1 MKKRYFFN
9 AIVLV
14 STLLLISF
22 GCTGDTRD
30 DSVQAR
36 IVVFAAASLTDAMDD
51 LISNFE
57 ADHPGVHI
65 VLNLA
70 SSHQLAQQLV
80 HGAPADVFASANQ
93 QQMDV
98 VQNDGRIN
106 IEDQTIFAQNRL
118 VVIYSRDSKLSITE
132 LDDIAKPDLKII
144 IAAPDVTVGRYS
156 LEFLDRAAQDA
167 ILGPS
172 YREAVL
178 ENIVSFEVNV
188 KFVLTKVALGEAD
201 AGIVY
206 VTDVYG
212 ERGTNVGVIGIPD
225 HLNPIAEYPIAI
237 LNDSTQNQLA
247 QSFIKFVT
255 SQEGRDILSADGFTF
270 PNNTE

>member
-1 MKKRYFFN
+1 MKKRFFFN
-9 AIVLV
+9 AIVLL
-14 STLLLISF
+14 STLLPISF

-30 DSVQAR
+30 DSVQTR
-36 IVVFAAASLTDAMDD
+36 IVVFAAASLTEAMDE

-57 ADHPGVHI
+57 SDHPGVHI

-98 VQNDGRIN
+98 VQNDGRIDF
-106 IEDQTIFAQNRL
+106 EDQIIFAQNRL
-118 VVIYSRDSKLSITE
+118 AVIYSRDSKLSITE
-132 LDDIAKPDLKII
+132 LDDLAKPDLKFI
-144 IAAPDVTVGRYS
+144 IAAPDVPVGRYS
-156 LEFLDRAAQDA
+156 LEFLDRAARDA
-167 ILGPS
+167 TLGPS
-172 YREAVL
+172 YRDAVL
-178 ENIVSFEVNV
+178 QNIVSYEVNV

-206 VTDVYG
+206 ITDVYG
-212 ERGTNVGVIGIPD
+212 ERGANVGVIDIPD

-237 LNDSTQNQLA
+237 LNDRTQNQLA

-255 SQEGRDILSADGFTF
+255 SQEGREVLSSYGFTIQ
-270 PNNTE
+270 NNAE